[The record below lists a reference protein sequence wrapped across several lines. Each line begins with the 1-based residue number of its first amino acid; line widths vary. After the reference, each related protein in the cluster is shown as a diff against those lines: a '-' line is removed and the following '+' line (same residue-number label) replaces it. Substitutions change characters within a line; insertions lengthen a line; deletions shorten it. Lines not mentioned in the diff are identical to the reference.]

1 MIEIADAASDAEMG
15 TEFVSDE
22 GQIGAV
28 VFIVDG
34 MDAAIARFSA
44 VEDIDRSELSGFGDG
59 DVEFSIAIEIARVER
74 HAELAVWRMTVESVI
89 ELRPIGHVA
98 EGIER
103 EIFSTEDDV
112 EAAGAIHAVWRIAWG
127 AEDEVVDA
135 IAIEIDDDGI
145 HEARAGIG
153 AVAADNSAL
162 FEHEAAGVARRRA
175 RIGCLRQGVASS
187 T

>member
-1 MIEIADAASDAEMG
+1 
-15 TEFVSDE
+15 
-22 GQIGAV
+22 
-28 VFIVDG
+28 
-34 MDAAIARFSA
+34 
-44 VEDIDRSELSGFGDG
+44 
-59 DVEFSIAIEIARVER
+59 
-74 HAELAVWRMTVESVI
+74 MTVESVI

-145 HEARAGIG
+145 HEARAE
-153 AVAADNSAL
+153 SAPL
-162 FEHEAAGVARRRA
+162 PPITRPCSSTKPQASPVVVPVSGVCARAWPVPHRRA
-175 RIGCLRQGVASS
+175 TRMEIYLKVFIMLKCLKAESLGL
-187 T
+187 